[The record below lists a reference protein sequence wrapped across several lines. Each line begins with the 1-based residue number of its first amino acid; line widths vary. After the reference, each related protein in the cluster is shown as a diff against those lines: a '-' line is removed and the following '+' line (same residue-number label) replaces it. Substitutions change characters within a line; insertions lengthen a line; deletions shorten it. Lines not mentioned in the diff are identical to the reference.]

1 MEKKKYKEPRM
12 MREIEAN
19 ELMFWLETGIQ
30 PKLHSDR
37 TNITGDVEE
46 IKNKTDHRPNR
57 RYKRPTTRYKKE
69 DNNGKT

>member
-19 ELMFWLETGIQ
+19 ELMFLLETGIE

-57 RYKRPTTRYKKE
+57 RYKRPTTRYKKR
-69 DNNGKT
+69 G

>member
-1 MEKKKYKEPRM
+1 MENKNNKEPGI
-12 MREIEAN
+12 MREMEAN
-19 ELMFWLETGIQ
+19 ELMFWLETGIE

-69 DNNGKT
+69 ENNGKT

>member
-1 MEKKKYKEPRM
+1 

-19 ELMFWLETGIQ
+19 ELMFLLETGIE

>member
-1 MEKKKYKEPRM
+1 MEKKKYKEPRI

-19 ELMFWLETGIQ
+19 ELMFLLETGIE

-46 IKNKTDHRPNR
+46 IKNKTDHKPNR
-57 RYKRPTTRYKKE
+57 RYKKPTTRYKKE
-69 DNNGKT
+69 GNNGKT

>member
-1 MEKKKYKEPRM
+1 

-19 ELMFWLETGIQ
+19 ELMFWLETGIE

-46 IKNKTDHRPNR
+46 IKNNTDHKPNN
-57 RYKRPTTRYKKE
+57 RYKKPTTRYKNEGK
-69 DNNGKT
+69 NGKT

>member
-69 DNNGKT
+69 DINGKT

>member
-19 ELMFWLETGIQ
+19 ELMFWLETGIE

-57 RYKRPTTRYKKE
+57 RYKRPKTRYKKE

>member
-1 MEKKKYKEPRM
+1 MEKKKYKEPRR

-19 ELMFWLETGIQ
+19 ELMFLPETGIE